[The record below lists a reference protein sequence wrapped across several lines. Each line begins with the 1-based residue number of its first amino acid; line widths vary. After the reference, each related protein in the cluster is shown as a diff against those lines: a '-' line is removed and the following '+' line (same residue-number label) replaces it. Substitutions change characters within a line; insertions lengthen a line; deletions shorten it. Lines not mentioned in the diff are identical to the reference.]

1 MREAR
6 VNHSSRSDATMVD
19 IPWGTLVTMVQYK
32 DRLAEAMKK
41 SEMTATAL
49 ATKLGVSYQAVKKV
63 LDGST
68 RAFTAANNARAAA
81 LLKINPN
88 WLATGQGNRD
98 DVSAPMAPAAHSARV
113 LVEQLVAIALPHR
126 ATLRKN
132 LASLL
137 ADVLEHPEDAEL
149 VEQTITDIERFYA

>member
-1 MREAR
+1 
-6 VNHSSRSDATMVD
+6 MVE
-19 IPWGTLVTMVQYK
+19 YK
-32 DRLAEAMKK
+32 DRLDEAMKK
-41 SEMTATAL
+41 EGMAPTAL
-49 ATKLGVSYQAVKKV
+49 AASLGVSYQAVKKV

-81 LLKINPN
+81 ALKVNPN
-88 WLATGQGNRD
+88 WLATGQGDRD
-98 DVSAPMAPAAHSARV
+98 DVGAPMAVKPATQSVRV

-137 ADVLEHPEDAEL
+137 VDLLEHPEDAEL
-149 VEQTITDIERFYA
+149 VEQTIADIERFYR

>member
-1 MREAR
+1 
-6 VNHSSRSDATMVD
+6 MVE
-19 IPWGTLVTMVQYK
+19 YK
-32 DRLAEAMKK
+32 DRLEQAMKRAG
-41 SEMTATAL
+41 MTTTAL
-49 ATKLGVSYQAVKKV
+49 AASLDVSYQAVKKV

-81 LLKINPN
+81 VLKVNPN
-88 WLATGQGNRD
+88 WLATGEGERD
-98 DVSAPMAPAAHSARV
+98 DVNAPMASGPDSLAPSARL

-137 ADVLEHPEDAEL
+137 VDLLEHPEDAAL
-149 VEQTITDIERFYA
+149 VEQTIADIERFYK